1 MKRRILMVS
10 AMILLLGSQVQMYA
24 QKKGGPDHKRPG
36 MEMRE
41 GRRPGGPMKAIS
53 QGDIARLQDFYWK
66 KYRVKLSKKEAEKIL
81 IVQVR
86 DRGRHISHMLR
97 HLQRVSDQCVRRVL
111 KDLQEDRKIEK
122 LSQTR
127 TILSIL
133 AEFF

>member
-36 MEMRE
+36 MEMHE

-66 KYRVKLSKKEAEKIL
+66 KYRVKLSKKEAERIL
-81 IVQVR
+81 LEERR
-86 DRGRHISHMLR
+86 DRGPRDFAHNPPPPPKGHKPEPR
-97 HLQRVSDQCVRRVL
+97 GQQRPPRRL
-111 KDLQEDRKIEK
+111 
-122 LSQTR
+122 
-127 TILSIL
+127 
-133 AEFF
+133 

>member
-36 MEMRE
+36 MEMHE

-66 KYRVKLSKKEAEKIL
+66 KYRVKISKKEAERIL
-81 IVQVR
+81 MEDMR
-86 DRGRHISHMLR
+86 DRGRRDFAHAAPPPPPKGKKPTPPKGKPHDDKPAPPQGP
-97 HLQRVSDQCVRRVL
+97 QRPPRR
-111 KDLQEDRKIEK
+111 
-122 LSQTR
+122 
-127 TILSIL
+127 
-133 AEFF
+133 